1 MEKIVEIEEVVKYK
15 GHCPTCGAEQIDE
28 YQFNVDIDCNS
39 CRNTERE
46 SDEKKFK
53 EKMSFL
59 INSKVVDFE
68 HDKYEI
74 FSIVLEADDNK
85 RYKIGIEYGYDH
97 DANLSITE
105 LDRKDDA
112 TIEIEEKLV
121 EYDIS
126 YIKNDKTYTEHGTVL
141 SPMYS
146 PKIQRRIILKYE
158 DCSIICFNFYDEST
172 QQSITFYQE
181 M

>member
-1 MEKIVEIEEVVKYK
+1 MEKIVEMEEVVKYK
-15 GHCPTCGAEQIDE
+15 GHCPTCGVEQISGS
-28 YQFNVDIDCNS
+28 QFTVDITCSSCCNIA
-39 CRNTERE
+39 RE
-46 SDEKKFK
+46 SVEKKFK

-59 INSKVVDFE
+59 ISSKIVDFE
-68 HDKYEI
+68 HDENEI
-74 FSIVLEADDNK
+74 FNITIETVGNK

-97 DANLSITE
+97 DTNLSITE

-141 SPMYS
+141 SPIYS
-146 PKIQRRIILKYE
+146 FEIQRRIILKYE